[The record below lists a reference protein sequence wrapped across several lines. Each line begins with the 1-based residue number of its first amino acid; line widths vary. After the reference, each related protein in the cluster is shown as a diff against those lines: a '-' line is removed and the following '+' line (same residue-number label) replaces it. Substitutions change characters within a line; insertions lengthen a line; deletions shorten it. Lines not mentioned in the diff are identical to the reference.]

1 MGHLGVGPVFLW
13 EWRRVSRQWWFYAM
27 RSALVGALL
36 AGLAAVWWVLASRP
50 VPDVPRTMAQVGES
64 FFIVIV
70 LGQLATVLLAAPA
83 ATAGTFGMERARGHM
98 SLMLITEVTSLDIVL
113 GVLAARLLPVV
124 GGVLCVVPV
133 LAATS
138 HVGGVPPGALVDLV
152 AVTVG
157 AAALG
162 CTLALALSIGA
173 RRFHEVLV
181 STYVLLAVWVL
192 GYPVLMMI
200 RITTIGRLIPGSL
213 LRWSRDVNPF
223 WLAMA
228 PVEQPGSSGS
238 GEAWAFLGATLALSA
253 MLAGLAAWRLRP
265 AALDDQAPA
274 PRRSWG
280 PLLTGDRSG
289 SLLDRHPVFWR
300 ECRLRRRSGW
310 IGLLWGL
317 YVTGALLFSVLAVVE
332 CAGRGAKLTLRWDAA
347 FNGFQVAVGLL
358 LMSLVTPASLA
369 EERARGSLELLLSTP
384 LSARDVV
391 LGKWLAHYRAVPW
404 IALLPGVVAAA
415 HAVFGGRWSG
425 VLLMV
430 ATVLAQGA
438 AVTSLGI
445 ALAIWVPRFDRAL
458 TISAAVAVFLTIAWI
473 PLMLLLFQDHKALG
487 MGLASASPL
496 FGVTTLTSAIV
507 VDSPESWA
515 VHTGWAM
522 FWILASCA
530 ASVALLGAALGSFD
544 ACLGRIRPGLARTAP
559 SPDGPGR
566 IGGRSRLLQRTGSS
580 VGGGS
585 CPRSDPI
592 RPDRRQEPPPR
603 TERAAGSQPT

>member
-1 MGHLGVGPVFLW
+1 MDHLGVGPVFVW

-27 RSALVGALL
+27 RSAIVGALL
-36 AGLAAVWWVLASRP
+36 AGLGAVWSVLASRP
-50 VPDVPRTMAQVGES
+50 VPDVPRLMAQVGES

-70 LGQLATVLLAAPA
+70 LGQIAMVLLAAPA
-83 ATAGTFGMERARGHM
+83 ATAGTFGMDRARGHVC
-98 SLMLITEVTSLDIVL
+98 LMLITEVTSLDIVL

-133 LAATS
+133 LAVTS
-138 HVGGVPPGALVDLV
+138 LLGGVPPGALVNLV

-157 AAALG
+157 TAALG
-162 CTLALALSIGA
+162 CALALALSIGA

-192 GYPVLMMI
+192 GYPVLTII

-228 PVEQPGSSGS
+228 PVLQAGSSGS
-238 GEAWAFLGATLALSA
+238 SETWAFLGATLALSS

-265 AALDDQAPA
+265 AALDDQAPSR
-274 PRRSWG
+274 RRSWG
-280 PLLTGDRSG
+280 RFLTGERSV
-289 SLLDRHPVFWR
+289 SMLDRHPVFWR

-317 YVTGALLFSVLAVVE
+317 YVAGALLFSVLAVVE
-332 CAGRGAKLTLRWDAA
+332 CARRGAKLTLRWDSA

-369 EERARGSLELLLSTP
+369 EERARGSLEVMLSTP
-384 LSARDVV
+384 LSARDLI
-391 LGKWLAHYRAVPW
+391 LGKWLAHYRIVPW

-415 HAVFGGRWSG
+415 HAVFGGRWLG
-425 VLLMV
+425 VPLVV
-430 ATVLAQGA
+430 ALVLAQGA

-445 ALAIWVPRFDRAL
+445 ALAVWVPRYDRAL
-458 TISAAVAVFLTIAWI
+458 TLSAAIAVFLTIAWI
-473 PLMLLLFQDHKALG
+473 PLMFLLFQDHKALA
-487 MGLASASPL
+487 MGLASGSPL
-496 FGVTTLTSAIV
+496 HGITLLTSAIV

-515 VHTGWAM
+515 VHTSWAM

-530 ASVALLGAALGSFD
+530 ASGALLGAALASFD
-544 ACLGRIRPGLARTAP
+544 ACLGRIRSRTARTAP
-559 SPDGPGR
+559 SPDGPDL
-566 IGGRSRLLQRTGSS
+566 IGGLQRTGSD
-580 VGGGS
+580 G
-585 CPRSDPI
+585 P
-592 RPDRRQEPPPR
+592 
-603 TERAAGSQPT
+603 